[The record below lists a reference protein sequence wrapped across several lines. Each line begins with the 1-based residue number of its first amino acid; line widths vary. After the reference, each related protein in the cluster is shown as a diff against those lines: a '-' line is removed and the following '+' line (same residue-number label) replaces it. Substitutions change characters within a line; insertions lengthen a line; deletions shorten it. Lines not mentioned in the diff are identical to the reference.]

1 MFDRHTICLLIM
13 KLLWKHISFAF
24 FCCWSYGSHQLSGHS
39 WLRSN
44 SLLVPQH
51 ADRKFLSLR
60 CEPNETSYWHTRVAV
75 WGEYV
80 ARCGNTVSLV
90 SNSLQQHYWTV
101 IARSTCICTHRT
113 HRLTVCRIWVPFNY
127 KILHI
132 PCFICDCEIFKI
144 NLILLWCNKL
154 LSAIFKIFYHV

>member
-1 MFDRHTICLLIM
+1 MAEYLSPSRMIEHEKTEHALFLNVWQAHHMFVNYEAVNESTSALL
-13 KLLWKHISFAF
+13 F

-44 SLLVPQH
+44 SPLVPQH

-60 CEPNETSYWHTRVAV
+60 CEPNETSYWHTRVVV

-90 SNSLQQHYWTV
+90 SNSFCRSIIGQWLLHPQNLQ
-101 IARSTCICTHRT
+101 
-113 HRLTVCRIWVPFNY
+113 
-127 KILHI
+127 
-132 PCFICDCEIFKI
+132 D
-144 NLILLWCNKL
+144 
-154 LSAIFKIFYHV
+154 LSACQL

>member
-1 MFDRHTICLLIM
+1 MAENLSLSRMIEHEKTEHSPFLNVWQAHHMFVNYEAFM
-13 KLLWKHISFAF
+13 KAHQFCFF

-44 SLLVPQH
+44 SLLGPQH

-60 CEPNETSYWHTRVAV
+60 CEPNETSWHTRVVV

-80 ARCGNTVSLV
+80 ARCGSTHLFPAVSAAVLMDSDCWV
-90 SNSLQQHYWTV
+90 HTYLHPQN
-101 IARSTCICTHRT
+101 
-113 HRLTVCRIWVPFNY
+113 RIWMPVSY

-132 PCFICDCEIFKI
+132 PCFPCDYYRF
-144 NLILLWCNKL
+144 
-154 LSAIFKIFYHV
+154 